1 MGGSHGQPG
10 LAEQRLAS
18 QMLPEKTGR
27 LLRVVVPFVTIFWEY
42 EVELGLEVPL
52 ELELVVLI
60 LELKSYDGISGK
72 IRATTYEVYEVIN
85 SFNATQLMYSS

>member
-72 IRATTYEVYEVIN
+72 IRTMYEVYEVIN